1 MVFRLIGVFLM
12 GWFIY
17 FLICE
22 IVCYFIAVTV
32 PFSIALGLIVGV
44 IVFVIT
50 WLLVKAN
57 AYEAIGELI
66 EAIFKGLD

>member
-1 MVFRLIGVFLM
+1 M

-17 FLICE
+17 FLVCE
-22 IVCYFIAVTV
+22 IVCYFIAISV
-32 PFSIALGLIVGV
+32 PFPISQGLIIGV
-44 IVFVIT
+44 LVFVIT

-57 AYEAIGELI
+57 ALEVIGEII

>member
-1 MVFRLIGVFLM
+1 M

-32 PFSIALGLIVGV
+32 PFPIAQGLIVGV

-57 AYEAIGELI
+57 AHEAIGELI
-66 EAIFKGLD
+66 EALFKGLD

>member
-1 MVFRLIGVFLM
+1 M

-22 IVCYFIAVTV
+22 IVCYFIAVNV
-32 PFSIALGLIVGV
+32 PFHITCGLIAGV

-57 AYEAIGELI
+57 AHEAIGELI
-66 EAIFKGLD
+66 EALFKGLD